1 MLLKKLREQDSWDL
15 FHFVNNN
22 IVSNGYIFSFFND
35 IVIKILYNISTK
47 VIFVKVIFLKDLKKQ
62 GKKNEIKEV
71 SDGYATNYLIKN
83 GYAVKYT
90 KESSKRLDT
99 DIKNNEIRESNL
111 KDSALKLK
119 DKLEKEKIVY
129 DVSSGV
135 GGKVFGTIS
144 SKQIVDSVNKLG
156 YNILKK
162 QVKLDMSIN
171 TLGCH
176 LIKIELYKGII
187 AELEIELRSK

>member
-1 MLLKKLREQDSWDL
+1 MR
-15 FHFVNNN
+15 
-22 IVSNGYIFSFFND
+22 
-35 IVIKILYNISTK
+35 
-47 VIFVKVIFLKDLKKQ
+47 VIFIKDLK
-62 GKKNEIKEV
+62 GKGKINEIKEV
-71 SDGYATNYLIKN
+71 SDGYATNFFFIN

-162 QVKLDMSIN
+162 QVKLDMPIN

-187 AELEIELRSK
+187 AELEIELKSK